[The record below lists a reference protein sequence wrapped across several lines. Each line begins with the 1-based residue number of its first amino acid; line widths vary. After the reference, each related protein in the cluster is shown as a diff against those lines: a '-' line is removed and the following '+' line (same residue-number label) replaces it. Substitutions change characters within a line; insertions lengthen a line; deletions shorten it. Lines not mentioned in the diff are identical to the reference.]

1 MSQATFEAQ
10 ETPLRTQCDC
20 EKNTCSGEV
29 VVIETEF
36 TKEVYAR
43 CAPVLEQT
51 PELDLDFEGQVRR
64 FYGCLPR
71 LLGQGDAEMS
81 HVVWE
86 RAFFKDSA
94 TDMDS
99 FRKVQKEVYG
109 AAGVAEK
116 DLPAT
121 TYLQQPPCRPVQKIE
136 HQIHAIVPKKPE
148 AYAVETFHDEPSD
161 TTAKLVTIDGR
172 RHLYITD
179 INGISDDPD
188 NPGTFRE
195 QSDRMFAN
203 CKRLLAQ
210 HGGQF
215 TQVYRTWCYLMDI
228 DRDYAEFNLSRNA
241 FFEVEGVT
249 LLPAST
255 GIQATM
261 YPARALTGMDL
272 YALLDTE
279 GVTIER
285 MYTPTLNE
293 ADEYGSAF
301 SRGMKLD
308 LPDKVVLHISGTA
321 SVDEKGATVH
331 LDDPYK
337 QIERMLVNVK
347 ELLAAHGSTFED
359 ITQIATFLKS
369 ADYLEMYESILKEWG
384 IRHVPNTLVE
394 TGVCRPELL
403 CELEAI
409 AILPKESSNGKPV
422 AATPK

>member
-10 ETPLRTQCDC
+10 ETPLRTQCYCDK
-20 EKNTCSGEV
+20 ETCSGEV

-43 CAPVLEQT
+43 CAPVLG
-51 PELDLDFEGQVRR
+51 PELGLDFDGQVRR

-71 LLGQGDAEMS
+71 ILEQGGADMS

-86 RAFFKDSA
+86 RAFFEDSA
-94 TDMDS
+94 EDIDS
-99 FRKVQKEVYG
+99 FRQVQKEIYQ
-109 AAGVAEK
+109 AAGVAGE
-116 DLPAT
+116 DFPAT
-121 TYLQQPPCRPVQKIE
+121 TYLQQPPCRPGQRIE
-136 HQIHAIVPKKPE
+136 HQIHAIVPKGPE
-148 AYAVETFHDEPSD
+148 SYSVETSYNEETD
-161 TTAKLVTIDGR
+161 TIAKLITIDGR

-179 INGISDDPD
+179 INGISNDPD
-188 NPGTFRE
+188 YPGTVRE

-203 CKRLLAQ
+203 CKRLLDKYGAK
-210 HGGQF
+210 F
-215 TQVYRTWCYLMDI
+215 TDVYRTWCYLVDI

-255 GIQATM
+255 GIQAIM
-261 YPARALTGMDL
+261 WPRSALLGMDL
-272 YALLDTE
+272 YALLDTD
-279 GVTIER
+279 GVNIER

-308 LPDKVVLHISGTA
+308 FPDKVVLHISGTA
-321 SVDEKGATVH
+321 SVDEYGATVH

-337 QIERMLVNVK
+337 QIERMLLNVK
-347 ELLAAHGSTFED
+347 ELLAAQGSSFED
-359 ITQIATFLKS
+359 VTQIATFLKR
-369 ADYLEMYESILKEWG
+369 AEYLEMYEAILKEWG

-409 AILPKESSNGKPV
+409 AILPKESANGKAV
-422 AATPK
+422 AAPPFE

>member
-10 ETPLRTQCDC
+10 ETPLRTQCYCDK
-20 EKNTCSGEV
+20 ETCSGEV
-29 VVIETEF
+29 VVIETEC

-43 CAPVLEQT
+43 CAPVLG
-51 PELDLDFEGQVRR
+51 PELGLDFEGQVRR

-71 LLGQGDAEMS
+71 LLEQGGADMS

-86 RAFFKDSA
+86 RAFFEDFA
-94 TDMDS
+94 DDMDS
-99 FRKVQKEVYG
+99 FRQIQKEIYEG
-109 AAGVAEK
+109 AGVAGGE
-116 DLPAT
+116 LPAT
-121 TYLQQPPCRPVQKIE
+121 TYLQQPPCRPGQRIE
-136 HQIHAIVPKKPE
+136 HQIHAIVPKDPE
-148 AYAVETFHDEPSD
+148 SYSVETFYDEATD
-161 TTAKLVTIDGR
+161 TTAKVVTIDGR

-203 CKRLLAQ
+203 CERLLAQ
-210 HGGQF
+210 HGAKF
-215 TQVYRTWCYLMDI
+215 TDVYRTWCYLVDI

-255 GIQATM
+255 GIQAIM
-261 YPARALTGMDL
+261 WPLRALLGMDL

-279 GVTIER
+279 GVNIER

-308 LPDKVVLHISGTA
+308 FPDKVVLHISGTA

-331 LDDPYK
+331 LDDPLK
-337 QIERMLVNVK
+337 QIERMLLNVK
-347 ELLAAHGSTFED
+347 ELLAAQGSSFED
-359 ITQIATFLKS
+359 VTQIATFLKR
-369 ADYLEMYESILKEWG
+369 AEYLEMYESILKEWG

-422 AATPK
+422 AAPPFE

>member
-1 MSQATFEAQ
+1 MSQATSEAQ
-10 ETPLRTQCDC
+10 ETPLRTQSYCDK
-20 EKNTCSGEV
+20 ETCSGEV

-43 CAPVLEQT
+43 CAPVLG
-51 PELDLDFEGQVRR
+51 PELGLDFDGQVRR

-71 LLGQGDAEMS
+71 ILEQGGADMS

-86 RAFFKDSA
+86 RAFFEDSA
-94 TDMDS
+94 EDIDS
-99 FRKVQKEVYG
+99 FRQVQKEIYQ
-109 AAGVAEK
+109 AAGVAGE
-116 DLPAT
+116 DFPAT
-121 TYLQQPPCRPVQKIE
+121 TYLQQPPCRPGQRIE
-136 HQIHAIVPKKPE
+136 HQIHAIVPKGPE
-148 AYAVETFHDEPSD
+148 SYSVETSYNEETD
-161 TTAKLVTIDGR
+161 TIAKLITIDGR

-179 INGISDDPD
+179 INGISNDPD
-188 NPGTFRE
+188 YPGTVRE

-203 CKRLLAQ
+203 CKRLLDKYGAK
-210 HGGQF
+210 F
-215 TQVYRTWCYLMDI
+215 TDVYRTWCYLVDI

-255 GIQATM
+255 GIQAIM
-261 YPARALTGMDL
+261 WPRSALLGMDL
-272 YALLDTE
+272 YALLDTD
-279 GVTIER
+279 GVNIER

-308 LPDKVVLHISGTA
+308 FPDKVVLHISGTA
-321 SVDEKGATVH
+321 SVDEYGATVH

-337 QIERMLVNVK
+337 QIERMLLNVK
-347 ELLAAHGSTFED
+347 ELLAAQGSSFED
-359 ITQIATFLKS
+359 VTQIATFLKR
-369 ADYLEMYESILKEWG
+369 AEYLEMYEAILKEWG

-409 AILPKESSNGKPV
+409 AILPKESANGKAV
-422 AATPK
+422 AAPPFE

>member
-10 ETPLRTQCDC
+10 ETPLRTHCPCD
-20 EKNTCSGEV
+20 KQTCSGEV

-43 CAPVLEQT
+43 CAPVLG
-51 PELDLDFEGQVRR
+51 PDLGLDFDGQVRR

-71 LLGQGDAEMS
+71 LLEQSGADMS

-86 RAFFKDSA
+86 RAFFEDSA
-94 TDMDS
+94 EDIDS
-99 FRKVQKEVYG
+99 FRRIQKEIYE
-109 AAGVAEK
+109 AAGVAG
-116 DLPAT
+116 DNIPAT
-121 TYLQQPPCRPVQKIE
+121 TYLQQPPCRPGQRIE
-136 HQIHAIVPKKPE
+136 HQIHAIVPKDPE
-148 AYAVETFHDEPSD
+148 SYSVETSHDEETD
-161 TTAKLVTIDGR
+161 TIAKLITIDGR

-179 INGISDDPD
+179 INGISHDPD
-188 NPGTFRE
+188 NPGTVRE
-195 QSDRMFAN
+195 QCDRMFAN
-203 CKRLLAQ
+203 CERLLDKFGAK
-210 HGGQF
+210 F
-215 TQVYRTWCYLMDI
+215 TDVYRTWCYLVDI

-255 GIQATM
+255 GIQAIM
-261 YPARALTGMDL
+261 WPRSALLGMDL
-272 YALLDTE
+272 YALLDTD
-279 GVTIER
+279 GVNIER

-308 LPDKVVLHISGTA
+308 FPDKVVLHISGTA
-321 SVDEKGATVH
+321 SVDEYGATVH
-331 LDDPYK
+331 LDDPHK
-337 QIERMLVNVK
+337 QIERMLLNVK
-347 ELLAAHGSTFED
+347 ELLAAQGSSFED
-359 ITQIATFLKS
+359 ITQIATFLKR
-369 ADYLEMYESILKEWG
+369 AEYLEMYEAILKEWG

-422 AATPK
+422 AAPPFE